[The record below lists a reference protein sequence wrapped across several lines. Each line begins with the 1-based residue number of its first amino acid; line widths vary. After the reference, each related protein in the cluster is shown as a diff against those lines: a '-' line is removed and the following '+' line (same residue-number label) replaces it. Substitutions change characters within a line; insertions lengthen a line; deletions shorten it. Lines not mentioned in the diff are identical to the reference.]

1 MKAHHLL
8 LAVAALSLLPGT
20 LLAERTSPLR
30 EQSRQVV
37 EARGFRGLRVENPRG
52 LVQISPSRDG
62 RIHLTALKL
71 TASRM
76 SSRAEDFA
84 RGTRVE
90 TSTESGRFVVRV
102 RYPQRQTL
110 HASLSQLFHGDFDLP
125 RVEVRLS
132 LEVPPGL
139 PVDLETTSGDL
150 ETSGLTGPQ
159 SLQTTSGDIEVRTA
173 GALLSIV
180 TTSGNVMASGLGRA
194 QVRSVS
200 GDVTL
205 DAARGPLDIRTTSGD
220 INLSGV
226 EDSLGLSSV
235 SGDIQVDRAPRGLD
249 AGTTSGR
256 IVVDGLAGGLVRLRS
271 TSGDVRFGLDR
282 GLRRADV
289 STVSGGITARLAD
302 GLGCDLTLKSTSG
315 TLDSSAPLKIRT
327 VSRNEMSG
335 MVSGGGP
342 PVVLHSLSGDIA
354 VTGGGR

>member
-8 LAVAALSLLPGT
+8 LAVAALALLPGS
-20 LLAERTSPLR
+20 LLAEVPALR
-30 EQSRQVV
+30 EQSQQVV
-37 EARGFRGLRVENPRG
+37 EARGLTGLRVENPRG
-52 LVQISPSRDG
+52 LVQVGPSRDG

-71 TASRM
+71 TTSRM
-76 SSRAEDFA
+76 SSRAQEFA

-102 RYPQRQTL
+102 HYPQRQTL
-110 HASLSQLFHGDFDLP
+110 HASLSQLFRGELDLP

-132 LEVPPGL
+132 LEVPPNL

-150 ETSGLTGPQ
+150 ETSDLAGSQ
-159 SLQTTSGDIEVRTA
+159 SLQTTSGDIEVHA
-173 GALLSIV
+173 AAAFLSIT

-200 GDVTL
+200 GDVAL

-226 EDSLGLSSV
+226 TDSLGLSSV

-249 AGTTSGR
+249 AGTTSGG

-271 TSGDVRFGLDR
+271 TSGDVRFGLAR
-282 GLRRADV
+282 SLRRAEV
-289 STVSGGITARLAD
+289 NTVSGGITARLAD

-315 TLDSSAPLKIRT
+315 TLDSSVPLKIRT

-335 MVSGGGP
+335 AVSGGGP
-342 PVVLHSLSGDIA
+342 RVVLNSLSGDIV

>member
-1 MKAHHLL
+1 VKAHHLL
-8 LAVAALSLLPGT
+8 LAVVVLALLPGS
-20 LLAERTSPLR
+20 LLAEVPTLR
-30 EQSRQVV
+30 EQSQQVV
-37 EARGFRGLRVENPRG
+37 EARGLTGLRVENPNG
-52 LVQISPSRDG
+52 LVQVSPSRDG

-76 SSRAEDFA
+76 SSRARDFA
-84 RGTRVE
+84 SGTRVE
-90 TSTESGRFVVRV
+90 TLTESGRFVVRV
-102 RYPQRQTL
+102 HYPQRQTL
-110 HASLSQLFHGDFDLP
+110 HVSLSQLFKGEFDLP

-132 LEVPPGL
+132 LEVPPNL
-139 PVDLETTSGDL
+139 SVDLETVSGDL
-150 ETSGLTGPQ
+150 ETSGLAGSQ
-159 SLQTTSGDIEVRTA
+159 SLQTTSGDIDVHA
-173 GALLSIV
+173 AAAFLSIT
-180 TTSGNVMASGLGRA
+180 TTSGNVLASGLGRA

-200 GDVTL
+200 GDVAL
-205 DAARGPLDIRTTSGD
+205 DAARGPLDIHTISGD
-220 INLSGV
+220 INLSDV
-226 EDSLGLSSV
+226 TDSLGLSSV

-249 AGTTSGR
+249 AGTTSGG

-282 GLRRADV
+282 SLRRADV

-315 TLDSSAPLKIRT
+315 TLDSSVPLKLRT

-335 MVSGGGP
+335 AVSGGGP

>member
-1 MKAHHLL
+1 VKAHHLL
-8 LAVAALSLLPGT
+8 LAVAVLALLPGS
-20 LLAERTSPLR
+20 LLAEVPALR
-30 EQSRQVV
+30 EESRQVV
-37 EARGFRGLRVENPRG
+37 EARGLTGLRVENPRG
-52 LVQISPSRDG
+52 LVQVSPSQDG

-71 TASRM
+71 TTSRM
-76 SSRAEDFA
+76 SSRAVEFA

-102 RYPQRQTL
+102 HYPQRQTL
-110 HASLSQLFHGDFDLP
+110 HASLSQLFKGEFDLP
-125 RVEVRLS
+125 RVEVRLA
-132 LEVPPGL
+132 LEVPPNL

-150 ETSGLTGPQ
+150 ETSGLAGSQ
-159 SLQTTSGDIEVRTA
+159 SLQTTSGDIEVHA
-173 GALLSIV
+173 AAAFLSIT

-200 GDVTL
+200 GDVAL
-205 DAARGPLDIRTTSGD
+205 DAASGPLDIRTTSGD
-220 INLSGV
+220 INLSEV
-226 EDSLGLSSV
+226 TDSLGLSSV

-249 AGTTSGR
+249 AGTTSGG

-282 GLRRADV
+282 SLRRADV

-315 TLDSSAPLKIRT
+315 TLDSSVPLKIRT

-335 MVSGGGP
+335 AVSGGGP

>member
-1 MKAHHLL
+1 
-8 LAVAALSLLPGT
+8 
-20 LLAERTSPLR
+20 
-30 EQSRQVV
+30 
-37 EARGFRGLRVENPRG
+37 
-52 LVQISPSRDG
+52 
-62 RIHLTALKL
+62 
-71 TASRM
+71 M
-76 SSRAEDFA
+76 SSRARDFA

-102 RYPQRQTL
+102 HYPQRQTL
-110 HASLSQLFHGDFDLP
+110 HASLSQLFKGELDLP

-150 ETSGLTGPQ
+150 ETSGLAGAQ
-159 SLQTTSGDIEVRTA
+159 SLQTTSGDIEVHTA
-173 GALLSIV
+173 AAFLSIT

-200 GDVTL
+200 GDVAL
-205 DAARGPLDIRTTSGD
+205 DAASGPLDIRTTSGD
-220 INLSGV
+220 INLSSV
-226 EDSLGLSSV
+226 TDSLTLSSV

-249 AGTTSGR
+249 AGTTSGG

-282 GLRRADV
+282 SLRRADV

-315 TLDSSAPLKIRT
+315 TLDSSVPLKIRN

-335 MVSGGGP
+335 AVSGGGP
-342 PVVLHSLSGDIA
+342 RVVLHSLSGDIA

>member
-1 MKAHHLL
+1 VKAHHLL
-8 LAVAALSLLPGT
+8 LAVVVLALLPGS
-20 LLAERTSPLR
+20 LLAEGPTLR
-30 EQSRQVV
+30 EQSQQVV
-37 EARGFRGLRVENPRG
+37 EARGITGLRVENPRG
-52 LVQISPSRDG
+52 LVQVSPSRDG

-71 TASRM
+71 TTSRMASR
-76 SSRAEDFA
+76 AQDFA
-84 RGTRVE
+84 SGTRVE

-102 RYPQRQTL
+102 HYPQRKTL
-110 HASLSQLFHGDFDLP
+110 HASLSQLFKGEFDLP

-132 LEVPPGL
+132 LEVPPKL

-150 ETSGLTGPQ
+150 ETNGLAGAQ
-159 SLQTTSGDIEVRTA
+159 SLQTTSGDIEVHA
-173 GALLSIV
+173 AAAFLSIT

-194 QVRSVS
+194 QVRTVS
-200 GDVTL
+200 GDVAL
-205 DAARGPLDIRTTSGD
+205 DAASGPLDIRTTSGD
-220 INLSGV
+220 INLSEV
-226 EDSLGLSSV
+226 TDSLGLSSV

-249 AGTTSGR
+249 AGTTSGG

-282 GLRRADV
+282 SLRRADV

-315 TLDSSAPLKIRT
+315 TLDSSVPLKIRT

-335 MVSGGGP
+335 VVSSGGP

>member
-1 MKAHHLL
+1 VKAHHLL
-8 LAVAALSLLPGT
+8 LAVAALSLLPGS
-20 LLAERTSPLR
+20 LLAEVPTLR
-30 EQSRQVV
+30 EQSQQVV
-37 EARGFRGLRVENPRG
+37 EARGLTGLRVENPRG
-52 LVQISPSRDG
+52 LVQVGPSRDG

-71 TASRM
+71 TTSRM
-76 SSRAEDFA
+76 SARAQDFA

-102 RYPQRQTL
+102 HYPQRQTL
-110 HASLSQLFHGDFDLP
+110 HASLSQLFKGEFDLP

-139 PVDLETTSGDL
+139 PVDLETISGDL
-150 ETSGLTGPQ
+150 ETSGLAGLQ
-159 SLQTTSGDIEVRTA
+159 SLQTTSGDIEVHAAAAFIT
-173 GALLSIV
+173 IT

-226 EDSLGLSSV
+226 TDSLGLSSV

-249 AGTTSGR
+249 AGTTSGG

-271 TSGDVRFGLDR
+271 TSGDMRFGLDR
-282 GLRRADV
+282 SLRRADV

-302 GLGCDLTLKSTSG
+302 GLGCNLTLKSTSG
-315 TLDSSAPLKIRT
+315 TLDSSVPLKIRT
-327 VSRNEMSG
+327 VSRTEMSG
-335 MVSGGGP
+335 AVSGGGS

>member
-1 MKAHHLL
+1 VKAYHLL
-8 LAVAALSLLPGT
+8 LAVAALALLPGS
-20 LLAERTSPLR
+20 LLAEVPTLR
-30 EQSRQVV
+30 EQSQQVV
-37 EARGFRGLRVENPRG
+37 EARDLKGLRVENPRG
-52 LVQISPSRDG
+52 LVQVSPSRDG

-71 TASRM
+71 TTSRM
-76 SSRAEDFA
+76 SSRAQDFA

-102 RYPQRQTL
+102 HYPQRQTL
-110 HASLSQLFHGDFDLP
+110 HASLAQLFKGEFDLP
-125 RVEVRLS
+125 RIEVRLS
-132 LEVPPGL
+132 LEVPPNL
-139 PVDLETTSGDL
+139 PVELETTSGDL
-150 ETSGLTGPQ
+150 ETSGLAGAQ
-159 SLQTTSGDIEVRTA
+159 SLQTTSGDIEVHA
-173 GALLSIV
+173 AAAFLSIT
-180 TTSGNVMASGLGRA
+180 TTSGNVMASGLWRA

-200 GDVTL
+200 GDVEL

-226 EDSLGLSSV
+226 SDSLGLSSV

-249 AGTTSGR
+249 AGTTSGG

-282 GLRRADV
+282 SLRRADV

-315 TLDSSAPLKIRT
+315 TLDSSVPLKIRT

-335 MVSGGGP
+335 AVSGGGP

>member
-1 MKAHHLL
+1 
-8 LAVAALSLLPGT
+8 
-20 LLAERTSPLR
+20 
-30 EQSRQVV
+30 VV
-37 EARGFRGLRVENPRG
+37 EARGLTGLKVENPRG
-52 LVQISPSRDG
+52 LVEVSPSRDG

-71 TASRM
+71 ANSRM
-76 SSRAEDFA
+76 STRAQDFA

-102 RYPQRQTL
+102 HYPQRQRL
-110 HASLSQLFHGDFDLP
+110 HASLSQLFKGEFDLP

-132 LEVPPGL
+132 LEVPPSL

-150 ETSGLTGPQ
+150 ETSGLAGLQ
-159 SLQTTSGDIEVRTA
+159 SLQTTSGDIEVHSA
-173 GALLSIV
+173 AALLSIT

-200 GDVTL
+200 GDVAL

-226 EDSLGLSSV
+226 SDSLNLSSV

-249 AGTTSGR
+249 AGTTSGQ

-282 GLRRADV
+282 SLRRADV

-315 TLDSSAPLKIRT
+315 TLDSSVPLKIRT

-335 MVSGGGP
+335 AVSGGGP

>member
-1 MKAHHLL
+1 VKAHHLL
-8 LAVAALSLLPGT
+8 LAVVVLTLLPGSRF
-20 LLAERTSPLR
+20 AESPALR

-37 EARGFRGLRVENPRG
+37 EARGLTGLRVDNPRG
-52 LVQISPSRDG
+52 LVQVSPSRDG

-71 TASRM
+71 TTGRM
-76 SSRAEDFA
+76 SSRAQEFA

-102 RYPQRQTL
+102 QYPQRQRL
-110 HASLSQLFHGDFDLP
+110 QASLSQLFRGDFDLP

-132 LEVPPGL
+132 LEVPPSL
-139 PVDLETTSGDL
+139 PVDLETASGDL
-150 ETSGLTGPQ
+150 ETSGLAGTQ
-159 SLQTTSGDIEVRTA
+159 TLQTTSGDIEVNAAA
-173 GALLSIV
+173 GFLSIA

-205 DAARGPLDIRTTSGD
+205 DAARGPLDVRTTSGD

-226 EDSLGLSSV
+226 TDSLGLSSV

-249 AGTTSGR
+249 AGTTSGG

-271 TSGDVRFGLDR
+271 VSGEVRLGLDR
-282 GLRRADV
+282 SLRRADV
-289 STVSGGITARLAD
+289 STVSGGITARLAG
-302 GLGCDLTLKSTSG
+302 GLGCNLTLKSSSG
-315 TLDSSAPLKIRT
+315 TLDSAVPMQIRT
-327 VSRNEMSG
+327 VTRHEMSG
-335 MVSGGGP
+335 VVSGGGP
-342 PVVLHSLSGDIA
+342 PVVLHSLSGDVA

>member
-1 MKAHHLL
+1 VKAHHLL
-8 LAVAALSLLPGT
+8 LAVVVLALLPGS
-20 LLAERTSPLR
+20 LMAEVPTLR
-30 EQSRQVV
+30 EQSQQVV
-37 EARGFRGLRVENPRG
+37 EARGLKGLRVENPRG
-52 LVQISPSRDG
+52 LVQVSPSRDG

-71 TASRM
+71 TTSRM
-76 SSRAEDFA
+76 SSRAQDFA

-102 RYPQRQTL
+102 HYPQRQAV
-110 HASLSQLFHGDFDLP
+110 HASLSQLFKGEFDLP

-132 LEVPPGL
+132 LEVPPNL
-139 PVDLETTSGDL
+139 PVDLETTSGDI
-150 ETSGLTGPQ
+150 ETRSLAGAQ
-159 SLQTTSGDIEVRTA
+159 SLQSTSGDIEVHA
-173 GALLSIV
+173 AAAFLSIT

-194 QVRSVS
+194 QVCSVS
-200 GDVTL
+200 GDVAL
-205 DAARGPLDIRTTSGD
+205 DAASGPLDIRTTSGD

-226 EDSLGLSSV
+226 TDSLGLASV

-249 AGTTSGR
+249 AGTTSGG
-256 IVVDGLAGGLVRLRS
+256 IVVDGLASGLVRLRS

-315 TLDSSAPLKIRT
+315 TLDSSVPLKIRT

-335 MVSGGGP
+335 AVSGGGP
-342 PVVLHSLSGDIA
+342 SVVLHSLSGDIA
-354 VTGGGR
+354 VTGGRR